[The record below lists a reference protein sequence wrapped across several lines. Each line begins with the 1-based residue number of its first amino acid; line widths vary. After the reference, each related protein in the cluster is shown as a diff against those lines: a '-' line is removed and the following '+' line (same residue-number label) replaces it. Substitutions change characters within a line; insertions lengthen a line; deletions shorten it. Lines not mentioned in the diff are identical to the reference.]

1 MEDYDD
7 LGTGLVVITIICDN
21 NKLAP
26 EVHLGNCPPALATTI
41 LELTIESLRNT
52 MPMPTIYY
60 KGEKIVESIY
70 IFEEDEDED

>member
-1 MEDYDD
+1 MEEYDD

-21 NKLAP
+21 NK
-26 EVHLGNCPPALATTI
+26 LATTI